1 MKRQVGVTTSK
12 REKTSGDNGYIPY
25 PDDGSQV
32 GAHVSQK
39 LSKLHTIRI
48 VYYMSV
54 MPQ

>member
-1 MKRQVGVTTSK
+1 MKRQVAVITSK
-12 REKTSGDNGYIPY
+12 REKTFGDSGYILY

-32 GAHVSQK
+32 AAHVSQK